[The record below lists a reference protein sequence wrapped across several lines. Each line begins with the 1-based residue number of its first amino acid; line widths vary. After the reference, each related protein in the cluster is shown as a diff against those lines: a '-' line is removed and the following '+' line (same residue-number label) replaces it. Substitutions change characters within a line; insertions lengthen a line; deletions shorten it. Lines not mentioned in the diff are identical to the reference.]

1 MRRPLVALLVGLL
14 WLVGSPARA
23 WLGDG
28 HMATGALAYDA
39 LMRRDPQAAAAVLRL
54 MRAHPDR
61 ARFDANLGA
70 LEGPARD
77 RRTFELMA
85 RWPDEVRRTPY
96 DRDSWHYDQK
106 VVSGVRY
113 ALPFGFGG
121 ARRAFGAELRRLRDS
136 RAPAGDRAVAL
147 CWLLHIV
154 GDMHQPVH
162 AGLWMDARFPL
173 TDEGGN
179 RSWIRAAP
187 GEPPQKLHW
196 FWDSAGG
203 LARLHL
209 ESPAA
214 LEAAIAQA
222 HPDDGR
228 PAQAEAA
235 DYDGWVA
242 ESRELARAVA
252 YRRGA
257 LFLGRSPEEARP
269 APADYQ
275 AQVQAASLERLALA
289 SRRTAALLVG
299 LR

>member
-1 MRRPLVALLVGLL
+1 MRARLLALVAAL
-14 WLVGSPARA
+14 WLAASPALA

-28 HMATGALAYDA
+28 HMTTGALAYDA
-39 LMRRDPQAAAAVLRL
+39 LMRRDPRAVAAVLRL

-70 LEGPARD
+70 LEGAARD

-113 ALPFGFGG
+113 ALPFAFGG
-121 ARRAFGAELRRLRDS
+121 ARRAFGSNLRLARDG
-136 RAPAGDRAVAL
+136 RAPSGDRAVAL
-147 CWLLHIV
+147 CWLFHIV
-154 GDMHQPVH
+154 GDMHQPLH
-162 AGLWMDARFPL
+162 AGMWMDARFPL

-179 RSWIRAAP
+179 RSWVRAAP

-203 LARLHL
+203 LGANHR

-214 LEAAIAQA
+214 LEAAVAAA
-222 HPDDGR
+222 HPDDGAAV
-228 PAQAEAA
+228 PDAA
-235 DYDGWVA
+235 DYDRWTGA
-242 ESRELARAVA
+242 SRELARNTV

-257 LFLGRSPEEARP
+257 LAIAPRPEEAK
-269 APADYQ
+269 ALPADYV
-275 AQVQAASLERLALA
+275 ARTRTVALERLALA
-289 SRRTAALLVG
+289 GRRLGALLVG